1 LQRFEDAS
9 ENRPIPELDRGAPTV
24 EFDVFLSHNSKDKPA
39 VRELARLLEEQ
50 GIRNDLGFRLC
61 RASHISTGLL
71 MAARAWR
78 GPRARRVARPGRAS
92 KIMTRPR
99 LGIEP

>member
-1 LQRFEDAS
+1 VRGGSWNNTQVNGRLGSRNDNDPG
-9 ENRPIPELDRGAPTV
+9 NR
-24 EFDVFLSHNSKDKPA
+24 N
-39 VRELARLLEEQ
+39 
-50 GIRNDLGFRLC
+50 NDLGFRLC

-71 MAARAWR
+71 MVARAWR